1 MTRLQ
6 SPPEAVALPPLI
18 VIGASAG
25 GITALQQLFEA
36 LGAGLPFAFVV
47 LQHLPPGSPSGLS
60 SLLQNWTAMPVETA
74 TGDLRPQP
82 GTLHLPSPDAIL
94 TLEDQRFHNRPAE
107 GGQRRPGTDAIDAF
121 LESLS
126 PQEAARTVAVILS
139 GSGMDGTAGA
149 IHIRQCGGTVI
160 VQEPRTAAYESMPNA
175 IVQRGL
181 HHLALPVEEIARYL
195 RDCAAPD
202 HAWPTATQQ
211 PTPLGD
217 TLKQILELIRRQAAF
232 DFSGYKTSPLLW
244 RIQQRME
251 VRRVWAF
258 GDYAALL
265 EDDPAE
271 LVALVKGVPVHVT
284 EFFRDPEAWEA
295 LAEEVLLPLLAQTD
309 AEPLRIWIPAC
320 STGQEA
326 YSMAM
331 LLDELR
337 SAHGGTREAQLFA
350 TEPAPEMLARASR
363 GLYRGTELA
372 TLSPARR
379 ERFFYAVDGAWRVK
393 RTLRE
398 RMVFAIQDLL
408 LDPPLASM
416 DLISCRNLLIYLEPE
431 TIDQVLQVLHGALRP
446 GGYLLLGRSEA
457 YPLHRRGFE
466 PLSLRW
472 NLHRKAGVLP
482 EQRSLSPRGLPTR
495 TTRAA
500 EAERNALEQFKLP
513 SALIDV
519 EGQVL
524 RLYGNTEGFLGLPA
538 GEPSYRL
545 LDLVPRSWV
554 AHLRHHLTRAL
565 HGGRPS
571 LIAGLPDRFDPQL
584 SVTLRLTPLDGPG
597 QHDQV
602 LVSFI
607 RQTGEPSLPALA
619 AGPGAVVQVEE
630 ADWREAIRLSQEEL
644 EASREELQALNEEL
658 KALNDELKDTN
669 ESLLLSNAD
678 LNQANG
684 SLQEHIE
691 QLQMQR
697 RVLSSGAV
705 MTLCLDEAL
714 KIRWF
719 TPAMA
724 ELLPLRQADTG
735 RHVRDL
741 VPRFQDPALFEDIGA
756 VLQGSA
762 PRTAVVPSQDE
773 RWFLRRISA
782 DPADVRPVGGVAITF
797 ADITLRTRA
806 ELALRERE
814 RQLKRNQHWLLAQ
827 KEAFQSAMKG
837 QALCLSL
844 GILTR
849 ALISESGDQRRCAF
863 YLAEGQ
869 TLTHVVGMAEGY
881 ASVVNG
887 MVISSD
893 SLACGLAVAQGEPVI
908 TRDVLEEPRW
918 NDLAWLARQFDFRG
932 CWSFPVKTAAGESL
946 GSLAMY
952 FEHPHLPDAVDL
964 ELAAAFTHTAAIIIW
979 RHLQTGGERPASG
992 EAVYPARG

>member
-60 SLLQNWTAMPVETA
+60 GLLRNWTAMPVETA
-74 TGDLRPQP
+74 TDDTRPQP
-82 GTLHLPSPDAIL
+82 GAIHLPSPDAIL
-94 TLEDQRFHNRPAE
+94 TLEDQRFRTRPAE

-126 PQEAARTVAVILS
+126 PQEAARTVTVILS

-160 VQEPRTAAYESMPNA
+160 VQDPRTAAYESMPNA
-175 IVQRGL
+175 IAQRGL

-202 HAWPTATQQ
+202 HAWPTATPQS
-211 PTPLGD
+211 TPLGD

-258 GDYAALL
+258 ADYAALL

-271 LVALVKGVPVHVT
+271 LVALVKGIPVHVT

-363 GLYRGTELA
+363 GLYRGTELT

-379 ERFFYAVDGAWRVK
+379 ESFFYAVDGGWRVK

-472 NLHRKAGVLP
+472 NLHRKAGALP
-482 EQRSLSPRGLPTR
+482 EQRPLSPRGLPSR
-495 TTRAA
+495 ATRAA
-500 EAERNALEQFKLP
+500 EAERKALEQFKLP

-545 LDLVPRSWV
+545 LDLVPRPWV

-607 RQTGEPSLPALA
+607 RQAGAGDSAALA
-619 AGPGAVVQVEE
+619 AHPGATLPVEE

-658 KALNDELKDTN
+658 KALNDELKDAN
-669 ESLLLSNAD
+669 EHLQLSNED
-678 LNQANG
+678 LNQAND
-684 SLQEHIE
+684 SLQGHIE

-705 MTLCLDEAL
+705 MTLCLDAAL
-714 KIRWF
+714 RIRWF
-719 TPAMA
+719 TPAMS

-735 RHVRDL
+735 RQVQDL
-741 VPRFQDPALFEDIGA
+741 VPRFQDPALFDDIRQ
-756 VLQGSA
+756 VLADGES
-762 PRTAVVPSQDE
+762 RTAVVASQDG
-773 RWFLRRISA
+773 RWFLRRICP
-782 DPADVRPVGGVAITF
+782 DPGDAQPLIGVALTF
-797 ADITLRTRA
+797 ADVTLRTQA
-806 ELALRERE
+806 ELTLRERE
-814 RQLKRNQHWLLAQ
+814 RQLKRNQQWLTAQ

-837 QALCLSL
+837 DDLCQSL
-844 GILTR
+844 GILVR
-849 ALISESGDQRRCAF
+849 ALIAEAGDQRRCAF
-863 YLAEGQ
+863 FLSRRTG
-869 TLTHVVGMAEGY
+869 LSHVVGMAEGY
-881 ASVVNG
+881 AREIEG
-887 MVISSD
+887 FLISPD
-893 SLACGLAVAQGEPVI
+893 SFACGLAIALGIPVI

-918 NDLAWLARQFDFRG
+918 ASYAWLARQYDFRG
-932 CWSFPVKTAAGESL
+932 CWSFPVKTAEGESL

-952 FEHPHLPDAVDL
+952 FEHPQLPDAVDL

-979 RHLQTGGERPASG
+979 RHLQVESAPALAATLSCPPGG
-992 EAVYPARG
+992 